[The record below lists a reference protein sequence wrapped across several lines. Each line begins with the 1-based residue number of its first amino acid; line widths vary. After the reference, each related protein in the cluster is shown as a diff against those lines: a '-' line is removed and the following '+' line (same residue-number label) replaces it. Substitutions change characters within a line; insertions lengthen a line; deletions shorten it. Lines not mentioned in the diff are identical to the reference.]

1 MKKLAII
8 LTITAAAISLG
19 AAACSKPAAPP
30 ATKISF
36 EDATKISGVNFTHVP
51 TRTDQKL
58 MPEVMGSG
66 VAIADVNRDG
76 APDIILVNSG
86 AVGSATRA
94 ENARTR
100 LYINDGKGNFTDR
113 TDEWNL
119 TSVGYGMGVAVG
131 DFDNDGWPDVFLTSY
146 DGNNRL
152 LRNTGTRFEDV
163 TERSG
168 IRSDGKWATSAGF
181 IDVDND
187 GRLDLYIA
195 RYIDYTRENVQPT
208 FHNRLLVYSTPILY
222 KAVPDQLWHN
232 DGNGKFTEIGASAGI
247 TASPKKGLALAIGD
261 INKDGNTDI
270 YVANDSGPNQ
280 LWIND
285 GHGKFKDVAQLA
297 GCAYNEVGREQ
308 ANMGADFSDIDGDG
322 LLDIADTTFQTEAT
336 AVYRQRE
343 PMLFEDVTDR
353 VGVGATSRA
362 RLKFGIDFFDAD
374 NDGDEDLMVA
384 NGHIEDNIAQNSE
397 STTFAQQNS
406 LYENLGGTFRDISDS
421 AGNALLD
428 KQVSRGLATADL
440 NGDGL
445 LDFVV
450 NNNGGTAQ
458 IGFNTSTDVG
468 NFMILWLEGEKS
480 NRSAIGTRV
489 VATIGDG
496 KIERQVMG
504 VQSYLSVSD
513 FRVHLGLGKADK
525 IDDLTIYWPGGSP
538 QSIKGLAGGKFYY
551 IRQGRDA
558 VTFIPGEKQI
568 L

>member
-51 TRTDQKL
+51 TRTNQKL

-468 NFMILWLEGEKS
+468 NFTILWLEGEKS